1 MSSPHQSP
9 INTGDAPNN
18 QAATP
23 PFQLQIEEVV
33 PDPNSQLVHCI
44 TQRQES
50 PTKNPSKEDEEGEEE
65 RPPSPSTSIAS
76 PSPDRHNNNGDNN
89 TTSLQD
95 SVPQQPQDQ
104 EEPPQDKADGGGSG
118 HGNNNALD
126 DTKPQDVVEPPQD
139 KVDVDNNMVE
149 PPQDKEENAAATAVV
164 PSPATASSSPSANLK
179 TPSLWDQLEESSS
192 NNPSLHNFDDLI
204 IPSLNHPQAT
214 NYLRESFNAWT
225 SLIKKHA
232 MPEPSSIFQ
241 FMEMAIM
248 LCHLHEFWKQPNPL
262 RLPTPGT
269 RVDFVGQH
277 CISFGLHHRTVP
289 HYYKK
294 SGGGGGGDDHDDGGG
309 GDDDDNSFD
318 GAEDVESDLE
328 DDSVGTSN
336 CKWSHQAVK
345 AKLQEYHQHNSSLK
359 VLSMQRFILEAVSA
373 SVNAFHKE
381 TRKEAMTIAQYISDR
396 NKGLPLG
403 QEVRHSI
410 HH

>member
-18 QAATP
+18 QAAAT

-50 PTKNPSKEDEEGEEE
+50 PTKNPSKEDEAGEEE
-65 RPPSPSTSIAS
+65 PPPSPSTPPSTSITS
-76 PSPDRHNNNGDNN
+76 PYSNNNNGDNN
-89 TTSLQD
+89 NTAPLQD

-104 EEPPQDKADGGGSG
+104 EETPQDKADGGGG
-118 HGNNNALD
+118 GGDCDDDD
-126 DTKPQDVVEPPQD
+126 DTEPQDVVEPPQD
-139 KVDVDNNMVE
+139 KVHLDQ

-164 PSPATASSSPSANLK
+164 PSPATAPSSPTSNLK

-204 IPSLNHPQAT
+204 IPSVNHPQAT
-214 NYLRESFNAWT
+214 NYLRESFDAWT
-225 SLIKKHA
+225 TLINKHA

-328 DDSVGTSN
+328 EDSVGTSN
-336 CKWSHQAVK
+336 CKWSHQAVQ

-373 SVNAFHKE
+373 SVKAFHKE

-396 NKGLPLG
+396 NKGLHVA